1 MDSWER
7 FTAGSGVSKV
17 NSGVGGVCVYRFARL
32 HPPSA
37 LSTKKAD
44 IVELGHGG
52 S

>member
-17 NSGVGGVCVYRFARL
+17 DSGVGSVCVYRFARL
-32 HPPSA
+32 HPPCRP
-37 LSTKKAD
+37 KKAD
-44 IVELGHGG
+44 IVGLGHGG